1 MVPNGWYSVDGFQ
14 WIECTFVAQRH
25 STQWD
30 EIANQAPHNSKIR
43 PIKAAASSLLFWEA
57 IYWHLYR
64 RANTDEYRN
73 DNTGEY
79 RNDNTDELIETAN
92 TDKLIRSL
100 NADRHLS
107 LSTNCFALIQTINL
121 IIFAFESI
129 RLNAFEWTPLTFHGL
144 TAVDKL
150 K

>member
-1 MVPNGWYSVDGFQ
+1 MDGIQ

-73 DNTGEY
+73 DNT
-79 RNDNTDELIETAN
+79 DELIETAN
-92 TDKLIRSL
+92 TDKLIQTVTECWPTP
-100 NADRHLS
+100 LS
-107 LSTNCFALIQTINL
+107 VHKLF
-121 IIFAFESI
+121 
-129 RLNAFEWTPLTFHGL
+129 RLNSNY
-144 TAVDKL
+144 
-150 K
+150 